1 MQQQEPVARSRVVA
15 PPTSLQLQHAIRIE
29 DDSPVSPI
37 IAKRPYNLRS
47 SGTKSSPSPKEPQ
60 EKKEKKEKKDSSH
73 KKPRRE

>member
-1 MQQQEPVARSRVVA
+1 M
-15 PPTSLQLQHAIRIE
+15 LQLQHAIRIE

-47 SGTKSSPSPKEPQ
+47 SGSKSSPSPKEPQ
-60 EKKEKKEKKDSSH
+60 EKKEKKDSSH